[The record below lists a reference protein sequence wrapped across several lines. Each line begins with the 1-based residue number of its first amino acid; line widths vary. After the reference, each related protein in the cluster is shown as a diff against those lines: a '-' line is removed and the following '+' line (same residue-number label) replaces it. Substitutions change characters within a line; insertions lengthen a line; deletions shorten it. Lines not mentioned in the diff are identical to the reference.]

1 MMEDPVSPHTKA
13 SNSLIFIMSDH
24 TDSSILPE
32 EARKNI
38 DKSLRKGKLIE
49 VVSVIRKTMEIASRT
64 KVNIAVMGDSG
75 NGISSFINA
84 LRDIGHEEENSA
96 PTGVVRTTE
105 TQACYTSSLFPDVV
119 LWDIPGMGAT
129 AQSIDNYL
137 DGLKFTQYDLFIIIA
152 SEQCSMNHVKLA
164 KILEGMRKKFYVVW
178 TKLDRDI
185 STSVLSEVQMQIIR
199 DNIQENLQ
207 KEGVQNPPI
216 FLVSS
221 LDPFLHDFP
230 KLRET
235 LKTDLS
241 NIRFSGLIETLSQ
254 VCEEIIND
262 RVTSLT
268 SGTATEG
275 FQDISGIQDPDNLEE
290 ALKAYQS
297 LFGVDNESLQQV
309 AQSMGKPT
317 AEYMDIVKS
326 QEVQTY
332 HQEGWTLSWVY
343 YTTVFYFFTGLSYIP
358 YCGDSVAHYLRY
370 LKKRRLLESVAEDT
384 MTILRKVLNDF
395 II

>member
-137 DGLKFTQYDLFIIIA
+137 DGLQFTQYDLFIIIA

-326 QEVQTY
+326 QRCRLTIKKDGHCLGYIILQFFTSSQVLATY
-332 HQEGWTLSWVY
+332 HTVVTLLP
-343 YTTVFYFFTGLSYIP
+343 TTL
-358 YCGDSVAHYLRY
+358 
-370 LKKRRLLESVAEDT
+370 DT
-384 MTILRKVLNDF
+384 
-395 II
+395 